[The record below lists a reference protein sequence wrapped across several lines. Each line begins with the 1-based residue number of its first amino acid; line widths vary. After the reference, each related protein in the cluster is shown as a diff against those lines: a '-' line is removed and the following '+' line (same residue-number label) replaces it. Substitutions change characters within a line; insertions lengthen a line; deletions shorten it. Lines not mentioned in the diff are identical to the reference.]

1 MTTPS
6 RRSLLLLLALAGL
19 AGQTGLAAGASPAPE
34 STSLRNEVDRAIAPL
49 MQRFAIPGMAVAVSV
64 GGQRHYY
71 TYGIASRETRQ
82 AVTRNTL
89 FEIGSIS
96 KTFTATLATYAEV
109 TGKLALSQSPS
120 DFFPELKGSHF
131 DDVTLLNLG
140 THTSGG
146 LPLQAPDGIADEQA
160 LLAYFNDWQ
169 PLHKPGTRRAYS
181 NPSIGLLGMAAT
193 KSLGGDFEELT
204 TRLVMAPLGLT
215 HTYYHV
221 PASEMARYA
230 TGYTSAESPAR
241 VNPGVI
247 DAQAYGVKSDAVDM
261 LRWAEAVMRSGKSAT
276 PLGRALAQT
285 RTAHYRFGPMTQ
297 DLIWEQYP
305 DPVTDEALAEGN
317 GSDMVLKPVRA
328 EAISPPLAADDQV
341 LVNKTGSTNGFSAYV
356 AFVPAR
362 DIAIVILSNKNHPN
376 VPRVA
381 AAHQILRALDSASN
395 GKRASA
401 SRPETASTR
410 P

>member
-1 MTTPS
+1 MCI
-6 RRSLLLLLALAGL
+6 RDRAGL
-19 AGQTGLAAGASPAPE
+19 AGQNALAAGALPASESPP
-34 STSLRNEVDRAIAPL
+34 LRNEVDRAIAPL

-181 NPSIGLLGMAAT
+181 NPSIGLLGMAAA
-193 KSLGGDFEELT
+193 KSLGL
-204 TRLVMAPLGLT
+204 
-215 HTYYHV
+215 
-221 PASEMARYA
+221 S
-230 TGYTSAESPAR
+230 
-241 VNPGVI
+241 
-247 DAQAYGVKSDAVDM
+247 
-261 LRWAEAVMRSGKSAT
+261 
-276 PLGRALAQT
+276 
-285 RTAHYRFGPMTQ
+285 
-297 DLIWEQYP
+297 LIH
-305 DPVTDEALAEGN
+305 
-317 GSDMVLKPVRA
+317 
-328 EAISPPLAADDQV
+328 I
-341 LVNKTGSTNGFSAYV
+341 
-356 AFVPAR
+356 
-362 DIAIVILSNKNHPN
+362 
-376 VPRVA
+376 
-381 AAHQILRALDSASN
+381 
-395 GKRASA
+395 
-401 SRPETASTR
+401 
-410 P
+410 